1 MIAAWGQSES
11 RSILIESGKKTLDN
25 ASAEC
30 VECPPLFMKNS
41 PLATVLLALLA
52 CAALGSLILCWMY
65 IRTNRELRFLKAN
78 VGMLQVKQRGMQAL
92 TYDLV
97 EYSRRNS
104 QIDPLLE
111 KYEIKPK
118 STNSPATTTP
128 NGGAKNGGK

>member
-1 MIAAWGQSES
+1 VQF
-11 RSILIESGKKTLDN
+11 LIETGKKTLDN
-25 ASAEC
+25 AVAEC

-78 VGMLQVKQRGMQAL
+78 VGMVQVKQRGMQQL

-97 EYSRRNS
+97 EYSHRNP

-111 KYEIKPK
+111 KYQIKPK
-118 STNSPATTTP
+118 GTNSAAGT
-128 NGGAKNGGK
+128 NGNAKTGGK